1 MKNIILIPVYNDW
14 KSLNLLLSQINDQI
28 NYIGS
33 VQILIVN
40 DASTQKPIFN
50 KKNFNKIK
58 EIKVLNLN
66 KNVGSQKA
74 ICIGLD
80 YLSKIKST
88 FYVTIM
94 DGDGEDNPN
103 ELSKMII
110 LANKHKNSV
119 VVSSRLKRN
128 ENLIIKLGY
137 KLHLIIAFIFT
148 WKWISFGNF
157 STFHSK
163 ILKKIN
169 YNEIYLAYSSG
180 ILKNFKIVKSF
191 AVRQ

>member
-80 YLSKIKST
+80 YLSKIKH
-88 FYVTIM
+88 Y
-94 DGDGEDNPN
+94 G
-103 ELSKMII
+103 
-110 LANKHKNSV
+110 
-119 VVSSRLKRN
+119 
-128 ENLIIKLGY
+128 
-137 KLHLIIAFIFT
+137 
-148 WKWISFGNF
+148 
-157 STFHSK
+157 
-163 ILKKIN
+163 
-169 YNEIYLAYSSG
+169 
-180 ILKNFKIVKSF
+180 
-191 AVRQ
+191 